1 MSVFYSYPIIYPIN
15 FSYKSQGSKGEKKLI
30 DLFYNL
36 EKKDHK
42 NETDLMID
50 LLRYRYGLYVP
61 EDLIQV
67 AKDEILDPNYYKM
80 SKKKKVQA
88 GIKTAYKID
97 FWRLRMNQRRNWAFY
112 GLTFED
118 YVEKR
123 VMKEER
129 LGPKSQITFERL
141 ANFFEHREGMI
152 RHPRSKVRYY
162 NIDIYSLSKKYHD
175 YIHKLE
181 DKIDAKLNV
190 IRNDYCCIDKKS
202 DGEDDD
208 GPRPT
213 YPPDPWHVGTN
224 YDRDKVET
232 ISKSSSQ
239 PDDNSVDGDS
249 MDTIDGSG
257 DVAESGLYDDD
268 DFGLDNNEVEE
279 DGYDLDGEDEEDKG
293 DFGFDEDDDW

>member
-1 MSVFYSYPIIYPIN
+1 
-15 FSYKSQGSKGEKKLI
+15 
-30 DLFYNL
+30 
-36 EKKDHK
+36 
-42 NETDLMID
+42 MID

-213 YPPDPWHVGTN
+213 YPPDPWHVGTD
-224 YDRDKVET
+224 YDKNKVEI
-232 ISKSSSQ
+232 ISKPSLQ
-239 PDDNSVDGDS
+239 PDDNSMDGES

-257 DVAESGLYDDD
+257 DVYADAEEDENGLYDDE
-268 DFGLDNNEVEE
+268 DFGLDNSEVEE
-279 DGYDLDGEDEEDKG
+279 DGYDLDGEDEEDEG